1 MLGRE
6 FRITTTQEYNNIY
19 KNGKKIPGR
28 FIILYI
34 MKNHLDR
41 NRYGFV
47 TSVKVGK
54 AVIRNRIKRQLRDL
68 VHRMDPSLPPG
79 YDIVMIVR
87 HHAGSAEYHQLE
99 KDLSVVM
106 GKAQHR

>member
-19 KNGKKIPGR
+19 KNGRKIPGR
-28 FIILYI
+28 FIILYV
-34 MKNHLDR
+34 MKNHLER

-54 AVIRNRIKRQLRDL
+54 AVVRNRIKRQLRDL
-68 VHRMDPSLPPG
+68 VYRMDHSLPPG
-79 YDIVMIVR
+79 YDFVLVVR

-99 KDLSVVM
+99 KDLSVVI
-106 GKAQHR
+106 GKAQPR